1 MAGDFPHS
9 RIMATAKIEI
19 YLAGG
24 IKGAWRF
31 VCPCCDGI
39 HALTDAQVKGAD
51 YACHSQDIIG
61 NPKENDIDSLLDAL
75 GMVSALKCNT
85 VLKTPKRQD
94 RNDTSWFDPY
104 T

>member
-1 MAGDFPHS
+1 
-9 RIMATAKIEI
+9 MATSERIQV

-39 HALTDAQVKGAD
+39 HALSGAQVKGAD
-51 YACHSQDIIG
+51 YACYQQDIIG

-75 GMVSALKCNT
+75 GMISVAKCNT
-85 VLKTPKRQD
+85 KIKKVKSQQQ
-94 RNDTSWFDPY
+94 PY
-104 T
+104 EEWPYD